1 MSHTFTYPYSAIRV
15 IFMVSRMEI
24 PGDIMTVKITYRL
37 DEYMTDCTVM
47 VGTTWEQVF
56 AEVRSIEAHAT
67 VLTIE
72 RASCRG

>member
-1 MSHTFTYPYSAIRV
+1 
-15 IFMVSRMEI
+15 MVSRMEI

-37 DEYMTDCTVM
+37 DEYDEYMTDCTVM